1 MRKYSG
7 IQFLQTKPEEIKDK
21 RMIKGLRANYSYKW
35 FFVSKIDGMFE
46 IVCRKTLKT
55 IDIVSKNDGNFN

>member
-1 MRKYSG
+1 MMKDNNHT
-7 IQFLQTKPEEIKDK
+7 LQINSEEIKDK

-35 FFVSKIDGMFE
+35 FFVFKIDGLFE

-55 IDIVSKNDGNFN
+55 VDIVSKNDGNFNW